1 MKIYVSTQHNAQI
14 SFLELDVS
22 ESITAKEVLELPEVK
37 KLYQEEIN
45 YLKVGIN
52 GQELDGK
59 YKAKP
64 LNYRMSHGE
73 RLEVYRPLFQ
83 DPKERRKNKA
93 KEAKDS

>member
-1 MKIYVSTQHNAQI
+1 MKIYVSIQREVQP

-52 GQELDGK
+52 GEELDGK

-83 DPKERRKNKA
+83 DPKERRKNKS
-93 KEAKDS
+93 DSNVDI